1 MTVKWVSY
9 SKKLCF
15 SNEYGL
21 FDNLTWNQTS
31 RYLSYIFLNLIL
43 VADINKDYPKDICQ
57 VNLQR
62 VNAPQQD
69 NVSQIKLLPLEQ
81 SRVLY
86 VLLADLW
93 TSFHHAD
100 DR

>member
-1 MTVKWVSY
+1 MS
-9 SKKLCF
+9 
-15 SNEYGL
+15 
-21 FDNLTWNQTS
+21 
-31 RYLSYIFLNLIL
+31 I
-43 VADINKDYPKDICQ
+43 YPKDICQ

-100 DR
+100 DS